1 MRFNPSSRTRTG
13 NSRGRAQAGF
23 TLAEVL
29 AALLFMAIVIP
40 VAMQGLHIAT
50 RAGVVSVRKM
60 DAARIADRLLT
71 ESIIMTNW
79 VQSFQS
85 GVVEENGRTYPW
97 SISSELWIQM
107 QTNQPVDLASGM
119 GVIAGSQPLV
129 NQSTANQ
136 ITMNLLT
143 VEVNYFV
150 QEEKYTV
157 RLSTLVNPET
167 AQ

>member
-1 MRFNPSSRTRTG
+1 MQFSPSSRTRTV
-13 NSRGRAQAGF
+13 NSRERAQTGF

-50 RAGVVSVRKM
+50 RAGVVAVRKM

-97 SISSELWIQM
+97 NIRSELWIQM
-107 QTNQPVDLASGM
+107 QTNQPVDLAAG

-129 NQSTANQ
+129 NPSIANQ
-136 ITMNLLT
+136 IMMNLLT

-167 AQ
+167 AL